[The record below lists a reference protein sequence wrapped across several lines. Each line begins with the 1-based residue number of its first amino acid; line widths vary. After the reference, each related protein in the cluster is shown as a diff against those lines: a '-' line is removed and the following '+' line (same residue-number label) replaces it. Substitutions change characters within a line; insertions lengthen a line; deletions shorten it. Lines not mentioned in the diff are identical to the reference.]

1 MWKSILLIF
10 LVIACQTDVH
20 AQRSKKKPKNSYAKG
35 TLFGYWG
42 YNHSGYT
49 KSDINFVSQNY
60 DFTLEGAKAYD
71 NPSKLGGGD
80 YLDFTRITVP
90 QFNARI
96 GYYFWN
102 NFALSF
108 GYDHM
113 KYILADDQDITIS
126 GNIAQGEDVFL
137 SGNYDSAPYTV
148 DRDNI
153 HYENSDGL
161 NYLRFELTRTDQ
173 WYSTRDK
180 NFAFNTQLGVAAGGL
195 LSFNDFN
202 FGQEFS
208 RRTISLS
215 GTGVSAHVGV
225 RFDFFK
231 HVFFQSS
238 LSGGLHVQS
247 RVKNRPN
254 DEYSYTKHKYG
265 YGAWENVVGFLL
277 YIRPTNGCDTCPHW

>member
-1 MWKSILLIF
+1 MWKVFIGIV
-10 LVIACQTDVH
+10 LVLSCQLEAQ

-42 YNHSGYT
+42 YNRSAYT
-49 KSDINFVSQNY
+49 KSDINFVGQNY
-60 DFTLEGAKAYD
+60 DFTLEGAKAID
-71 NPSKLGGGD
+71 RPSRLSSGHYFDVTKL
-80 YLDFTRITVP
+80 TVP
-90 QFNARI
+90 QFNARV

-102 NFALSF
+102 NFSLSF

-113 KYILADDQDITIS
+113 KYILDHGQNIAIS
-126 GNIAQGEDVFL
+126 GNIAPGEDAFL
-137 SGNYDSAPYTV
+137 NGTYNSSPYMVDSN
-148 DRDNI
+148 RI

-173 WYSTRDK
+173 WYTTRDK
-180 NFAFNTQLGVAAGGL
+180 NFAFNTQIGVSVGGL
-195 LSFNDFN
+195 LSFNDFF
-202 FGQEFS
+202 FGQEFT

-215 GTGVSAHVGV
+215 GSGVSAHLGA

-231 HVFFQSS
+231 HVFLQTSF
-238 LSGGLHVQS
+238 SGGLHVQS

-254 DEYSYTKHKYG
+254 NEYAYTKHKYG
-265 YGAWENVVGFLL
+265 YGAFETVIGFLL